1 MTKLGF
7 SRLCLGLVFSHLAT
21 VLSLPLAADPFSGP
35 QGVWLSR
42 RSLVLDHLLQIE
54 AQPSPKPITASVYLA
69 PSSNQPSFLNRSN
82 GQNRSIQW
90 HSGPWDRAW
99 ELWTNVSNKLKLVK
113 RGAPLAV
120 EEEIANHLRPTG
132 WRQKFKDLWRKMTF
146 RKLKVT
152 RSQYDQIRKKYS
164 SRIYQPPN
172 PAQYKKGGRFR
183 SAFVFRPALG

>member
-7 SRLCLGLVFSHLAT
+7 SCLCLGLVFSHLAT
-21 VLSLPLAADPFSGP
+21 VLSLPLAAHPFSGP

-42 RSLVLDHLLQIE
+42 RSLVLGHLLQIE
-54 AQPSPKPITASVYLA
+54 AQPSPKPITAS
-69 PSSNQPSFLNRSN
+69 
-82 GQNRSIQW
+82 W

-99 ELWTNVSNKLKLVK
+99 ELWTNVADKLKLVK
-113 RGAPLAV
+113 REAPLEV

-164 SRIYQPPN
+164 RTSQSPN
-172 PAQYKKGGRFR
+172 PARYKKSRFR
-183 SAFVFRPALG
+183 SAFVSRPAVG